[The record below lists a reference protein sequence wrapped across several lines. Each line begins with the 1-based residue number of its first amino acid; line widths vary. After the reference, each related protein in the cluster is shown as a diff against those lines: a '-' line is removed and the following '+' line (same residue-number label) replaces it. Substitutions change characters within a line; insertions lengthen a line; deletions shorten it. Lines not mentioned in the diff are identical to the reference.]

1 MRNTV
6 VYETSYATLIG
17 CTISNNHS
25 PLKYLLSNRNNA
37 CIPVLAAFDRGATY
51 TLYNRRARAAASQSR
66 QSAQTRRQR
75 ALYVVSQCQLS
86 IRRAFDIRKMRDNYP
101 GSPVIIWYCKDYRC
115 NKSYF
120 YIAFA
125 SVMVLLLIGMSVVH
139 GVSLKHRMIP
149 LIPENYP

>member
-25 PLKYLLSNRNNA
+25 PLKYLLSNSNNA

-75 ALYVVSQCQLS
+75 AIYVGSQSLVRSQCQPS
-86 IRRAFDIRKMRDNYP
+86 TQTNYFC
-101 GSPVIIWYCKDYRC
+101 SEICC
-115 NKSYF
+115 
-120 YIAFA
+120 
-125 SVMVLLLIGMSVVH
+125 L
-139 GVSLKHRMIP
+139 
-149 LIPENYP
+149 